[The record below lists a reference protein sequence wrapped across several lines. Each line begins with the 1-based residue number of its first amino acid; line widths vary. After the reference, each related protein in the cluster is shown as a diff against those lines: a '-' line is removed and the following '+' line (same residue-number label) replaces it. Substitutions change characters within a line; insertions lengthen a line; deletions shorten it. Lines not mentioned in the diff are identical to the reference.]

1 LRPFNPPIAR
11 RADETDIRWFHRL
24 GWKLL
29 EYKCAYYRP
38 EAVKEQLWVER
49 ELCISDAAYDAL
61 EAEYKTLAITL
72 KQTDSISGM
81 VDFDLRKPS
90 CQLILTKLSGG

>member
-38 EAVKEQLWVER
+38 EVVKAQIWEER
-49 ELCISDAAYDAL
+49 ELFISDAAYDAL
-61 EAEYKTLAITL
+61 EAEYKALAITL

-90 CQLILTKLSGG
+90 CQLVLTKLSGG